1 MTKLAEVAR
10 SDAGESVQNQEHEKT
25 VEAGNV
31 QIKDA
36 SQVPSTSNDPDE
48 SSRYLSGWRLVIVHS
63 AMLLS

>member
-48 SSRYLSGWRLVIVHS
+48 SSRYLSGSRLVIVHS